1 MTMTRTFQPVG
12 QGLFCTEKFDTAGE
26 SKYNVVYDCGS
37 DSLSHDEIESVVFDS
52 FAQGEVVDAVYISHF
67 DRDHVNGLPILLRRC
82 TVKKVFLPVVTSPAE
97 VAYWRFKCLVQLE
110 SDKKKGFHLVV
121 VDRLLALD
129 SANVADVFKYLG
141 AEEPPAVEHVD
152 AVSQVEQN
160 PLVSAQPILKFDRW
174 VFAPFNFRR
183 EERDAIFREVF
194 AEALNPLNVD
204 VGSFINDTAGVVRDL
219 NQEVADKLLSSINK
233 GVRAKLGST
242 NGSSMTLYSGEDPLV
257 GVAGTVARCLCDNTM
272 YKAGCLY
279 LGDYEAKKRMPYRAL
294 KKHYESLGVWDGIG
308 CVQLPHHGSR
318 YDYNKMLEVDG
329 RCYAVSFG
337 LGNRNHH
344 PGKEVVFPLLQRN
357 RTVMFST
364 EANRYIHKN
373 DIVQKII

>member
-1 MTMTRTFQPVG
+1 MAMTRTFQPVG

-37 DSLSHDEIESVVFDS
+37 DSLSHDELEAVVFAS

-67 DRDHVNGLPILLRRC
+67 DRDHVNGLPILLKRC
-82 TVKKVFLPVVTSPAE
+82 SVKKVFLPVVTSPAE

-110 SDKKKGFHLVV
+110 SDKKKGFHLAV

-129 SANVADVFKYLG
+129 SANVTDVFKYLG

-160 PLVSAQPILKFDRW
+160 PLVSAQHILKFDRW
-174 VFAPFNFRR
+174 VLAPFNFRR

-194 AEALNPLNVD
+194 AEVLSPLNVD
-204 VGSFINDTAGVVRDL
+204 VDSFINDTAGVVRDL
-219 NQEVADKLLSSINK
+219 NQELADEFLSSINK
-233 GVRAKLGST
+233 GIRAKLGST
-242 NGSSMTLYSGEDPLV
+242 NGSSMTLYSGEEPMVD
-257 GVAGTVARCLCDNTM
+257 GAGAFARCLCDNTK
-272 YKAGCLY
+272 YKPGCLY
-279 LGDYEAKKRMPYRAL
+279 LGDYEAKKRLSYSAL
-294 KKHYESLGVWDGIG
+294 KKHYEALGVWESIG

-318 YDYNKMLEVDG
+318 YDWNRGLEVDD

-344 PGKEVVFPLLQRN
+344 PGKEVILRLLQHN
-357 RTVMFST
+357 RTVMFSN
-364 EANRYIHKN
+364 EANRYIHKD